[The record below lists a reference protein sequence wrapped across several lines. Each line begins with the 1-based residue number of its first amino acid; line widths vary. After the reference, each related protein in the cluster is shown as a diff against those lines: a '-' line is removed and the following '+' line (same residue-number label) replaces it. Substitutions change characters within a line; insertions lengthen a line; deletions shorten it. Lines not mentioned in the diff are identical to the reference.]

1 MQIDSFAYYIS
12 VLRKQFTAYCTEK
25 LSEVGVTYG
34 QLYIII
40 YVGKMKECSPKD
52 ISLSL
57 KLDAGHLNRALSK
70 LIENELIEQRK
81 NVNDRRSNIVILTEK
96 GKQVFEMSH
105 NLFQEWDNM
114 ILSQLDDSNRQN
126 MMDCIKKIT
135 FYNNNEMEN

>member
-1 MQIDSFAYYIS
+1 
-12 VLRKQFTAYCTEK
+12 
-25 LSEVGVTYG
+25 
-34 QLYIII
+34 
-40 YVGKMKECSPKD
+40 MKECSPKD

-135 FYNNNEMEN
+135 FHNNNEMEN